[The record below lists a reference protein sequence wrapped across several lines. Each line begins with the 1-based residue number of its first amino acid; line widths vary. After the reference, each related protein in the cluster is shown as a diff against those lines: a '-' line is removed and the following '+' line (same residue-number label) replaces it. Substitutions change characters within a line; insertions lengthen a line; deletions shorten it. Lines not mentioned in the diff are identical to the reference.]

1 MVLKLGNH
9 LVCQKDNQTEEEKG
23 KTKNNKICKILRR
36 HTQMSENKRN
46 WKSLKPPN
54 DPD

>member
-1 MVLKLGNH
+1 MMVLKLGNH

-36 HTQMSENKRN
+36 HTQRCRKTKEIERV
-46 WKSLKPPN
+46 
-54 DPD
+54 